1 MDEDKIKMIEV
12 QADLMDLFVKYAD
25 SMDQAIAMTFKTVVD
40 CYVAQFGRE
49 GALEMLNSARN
60 SINDGKH
67 DINPSIIP
75 KIPQNLIN

>member
-12 QADLMDLFVKYAD
+12 QTDLMELFIKYSD

-75 KIPQNLIN
+75 KNLIN